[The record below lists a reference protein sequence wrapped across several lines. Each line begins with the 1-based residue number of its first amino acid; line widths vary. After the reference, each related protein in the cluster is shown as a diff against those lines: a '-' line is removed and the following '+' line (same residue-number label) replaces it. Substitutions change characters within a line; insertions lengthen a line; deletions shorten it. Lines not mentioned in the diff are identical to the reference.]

1 MGDDYPYSYATCMLS
16 HVIDCCVLIFAT
28 IKQFEGF
35 QNWIIL
41 LKSFLLL
48 PHTLMSLD
56 SNQKLTHGFSQSCPS
71 LYYKVSAALLPP
83 GVGNPSSVGFS
94 CITSMLLCCHCKR
107 MLFSFLWSLLQNSLW
122 FFFCAFWEKSALGLD
137 CAFNWRN
144 IFHLKTLVKI
154 IIVSCIDLFK
164 EISEKD

>member
-1 MGDDYPYSYATCMLS
+1 MSDDCPYTYATCMLS

-35 QNWIIL
+35 QNRIVL

-48 PHTLMSLD
+48 PHTPMCLLIAIRS
-56 SNQKLTHGFSQSCPS
+56 THMGS
-71 LYYKVSAALLPP
+71 VSPALL
-83 GVGNPSSVGFS
+83 FS
-94 CITSMLLCCHCKR
+94 TRFLQPCCLQEWELLHLWASHTSPACCCHCKR

-122 FFFCAFWEKSALGLD
+122 YFFCAFWEKSALGLD

-144 IFHLKTLVKI
+144 IFHLKISVKI

-164 EISEKD
+164 EMSEKD